1 MPVTERAVEQK
12 FLIAVD
18 FGMWRGASRIGST
31 QSAHQSLGTTFSS
44 VVWQHTGEVK
54 IMTVTTRSW

>member
-1 MPVTERAVEQK
+1 MPLTERAVEQK

-18 FGMWRGASRIGST
+18 FGLYYGASRISST
-31 QSAHQSLGTTFSS
+31 QLAHPSLGTTFSS

-54 IMTVTTRSW
+54 TTTVIT